1 MREQIIFDF
10 IEELTMA
17 MYGRQMYI
25 KNENGTYFSKI
36 SDKELKN
43 IGEVVD
49 EIMGII
55 RNDYE

>member
-17 MYGRQMYI
+17 MYGRQMYT
-25 KNENGTYFSKI
+25 KNENRTYFSRI

>member
-17 MYGRQMYI
+17 MYGRQMYT
-25 KNENGTYFSKI
+25 KNENGTYFSRI
-36 SDKELKN
+36 SDNELKN

>member
-17 MYGRQMYI
+17 MYGRQMYT
-25 KNENGTYFSKI
+25 KNENGTYFSRI

-49 EIMGII
+49 
-55 RNDYE
+55 

>member
-17 MYGRQMYI
+17 MYGRQMYT
-25 KNENGTYFSKI
+25 KNENGIYFSRI

>member
-1 MREQIIFDF
+1 MREEAVFDF

-17 MYGRQMYI
+17 MYGRVMYE
-25 KNENGTYFSKI
+25 KN
-36 SDKELKN
+36 DKGYYSSITKTELKN

-49 EIMGII
+49 EILGIV